1 MVGLKLIHV
10 SKIGYWCPNITGG
23 GGGGDFSKQS
33 DDLYHVP
40 NMYYPD

>member
-1 MVGLKLIHV
+1 MLVKWATDVLTSLG
-10 SKIGYWCPNITGG
+10 GGGGGG

-40 NMYYPD
+40 NMYSNNN